1 MKEKLTRNIGLKILS
16 IILAGILW
24 LVITNID
31 DPIAQHKFHNVPVE
45 VLNAEAITSQG
56 KLYDI
61 LEGETVDF
69 TVEARR
75 SIADN
80 LTVNDFRVTADFE
93 HLSDVNAVTIDITC
107 PGYGDEVVTTEGK
120 YQTMKV
126 SLEPYSEKSFK
137 VDIKQKGDVAEGYFI
152 EEKTASPNMIKVSGP
167 KSRVDRITDLV
178 VEADVTG
185 AKGSFHITGVPK
197 VLDADGVEI
206 DVSNLTFSDNY
217 ITVNIGLYK
226 TKTINLQITATGEP
240 AKGYIMTNVE
250 YEPKTIEVAGDDAA
264 LNKIK
269 FVSLTESITGAT
281 ENIEKEINLQDRLP
295 VGIELVGEDQTAVI
309 NITIE
314 KSETKALTIWPRDLE
329 QRNKSEALILTYSST
344 LPITINVAGP
354 IGVIADISGT
364 SIKPYLNLLNYS
376 VGTYTL
382 EIGFNLPDHVSIL
395 SNPMVNFNLKQ

>member
-56 KLYDI
+56 QLYDI
-61 LEGETVDF
+61 IEGETVDF

-75 SIADN
+75 TIADN

-93 HLSDVNAVTIDITC
+93 HLSDVNAVTIDISC

-126 SLEPYSEKSFK
+126 SLEEYSEKSFK
-137 VDIKQKGDVAEGYFI
+137 VDIEQKGDVAEGYFI

-167 KSRVDRITDLV
+167 KGRVDRITDLV

-185 AKGSFHITGVPK
+185 AKGSFHITGEPK
-197 VLDADGVEI
+197 VLDVDGVEI
-206 DVSNLTFSDNY
+206 DASNLTFSDNY

-240 AKGYIMTNVE
+240 ANGYIMTNVE
-250 YEPKTIEVAGDDAA
+250 YEPKTIEVAGDDEA
-264 LNKIK
+264 LNNIN

-281 ENIEKEINLQDRLP
+281 ENIEKEINLQERLP
-295 VGIELVGEDQTAVI
+295 EGIKLVGEDQTAVI

-314 KSETKALTIWPRDLE
+314 KLDTKAVTIWPGEIE
-329 QRNKSEALILTYSST
+329 QRNKSDSLKLTYSST
-344 LPITINVAGP
+344 APLTIHVTGP
-354 IGVIADISGT
+354 SGEIADVSGT
-364 SIKPYLNLLNYS
+364 SIKPYINLLNYS